1 MNRQKITADQSN
13 VLQMFDRI
21 ILFINNNFISALQK
35 GLKQLR
41 YTQVKIVKYCT
52 YLDLKNILGGIIE
65 RISRGLTLTE
75 QMMQDSKI
83 KDKTQLIIKDLNQ

>member
-13 VLQMFDRI
+13 ILQMLDRI

-41 YTQVKIVKYCT
+41 YT
-52 YLDLKNILGGIIE
+52 
-65 RISRGLTLTE
+65 
-75 QMMQDSKI
+75 
-83 KDKTQLIIKDLNQ
+83 